1 VASPGE
7 VYEQLRQAYAAADA
21 AAAAGLYAED
31 GVYYDAG
38 NQVHKGRDGVA
49 AHLKGFF
56 ATRGPIQL
64 TVKRQ
69 AEGDGGVVITE
80 WTSASDDG
88 GRRSTGFPGATVI
101 QVGRSGITYAR
112 DYA

>member
-31 GVYYDAG
+31 GVYYDAA
-38 NQVHKGRDGVA
+38 NQAHKGRDGVA

>member
-1 VASPGE
+1 MASPRE

-21 AAAAGLYAED
+21 TAAAGLYADD
-31 GVYYDAG
+31 GVYYDAD
-38 NQVHKGRDGVA
+38 NQLHTGPSGVER
-49 AHLKGFF
+49 HLKGFF

-69 AEGDGGVVITE
+69 AEGDDGIVLTE

-88 GRRSTGFPGATVI
+88 GRRSSGLPGATVL
-101 QVGRSGITYAR
+101 QVGRSGISYAR
-112 DYA
+112 DYS